1 MTQLK
6 IVPVILCG
14 GKGERL
20 WPLSRESFPKQF
32 ISLGIDGNKS
42 LLQKTYERIQ
52 SLENLDKPIFIC
64 NEEHRFIVA
73 EQLRKINIEAKSILL
88 EPIGRNTAPAITVAC
103 LKAIENDNN
112 HYLRDEYLHRNQNDR
127 ILQSIRNLHQNNNK
141 QFADLIAYKKKYNL
155 DDKLH
160 SDITS
165 KVLSS
170 SNDNYEY
177 KNQPNILTFIMD
189 LFKPSN

>member
-1 MTQLK
+1 MLQEE
-6 IVPVILCG
+6 
-14 GKGERL
+14 ERNEM
-20 WPLSRESFPKQF
+20 S
-32 ISLGIDGNKS
+32 KS
-42 LLQKTYERIQ
+42 LVISIITILIMCGLLYTLTSNIIKMIMNY
-52 SLENLDKPIFIC
+52 L
-64 NEEHRFIVA
+64 NESNQVF
-73 EQLRKINIEAKSILL
+73 
-88 EPIGRNTAPAITVAC
+88 NTSSADI
-103 LKAIENDNN
+103 IENDNN

-127 ILQSIRNLHQNNNK
+127 ILQSIRNLHKNNNK

>member
-1 MTQLK
+1 MLQEE
-6 IVPVILCG
+6 
-14 GKGERL
+14 ERNEM
-20 WPLSRESFPKQF
+20 S
-32 ISLGIDGNKS
+32 KS
-42 LLQKTYERIQ
+42 LVISIITILIMCGLLYTLTSNIIKMIMNY
-52 SLENLDKPIFIC
+52 L
-64 NEEHRFIVA
+64 NESNQVF
-73 EQLRKINIEAKSILL
+73 
-88 EPIGRNTAPAITVAC
+88 NTSSADI
-103 LKAIENDNN
+103 IENDNN
-112 HYLRDEYLHRNQNDR
+112 HYLRDQYLHRNQNDR

>member
-1 MTQLK
+1 MLQEEERNEMSRSL
-6 IVPVILCG
+6 VISIITILIMCG
-14 GKGERL
+14 LLYTLTSNIIKMIMNYL
-20 WPLSRESFPKQF
+20 NESNQVF
-32 ISLGIDGNKS
+32 
-42 LLQKTYERIQ
+42 
-52 SLENLDKPIFIC
+52 
-64 NEEHRFIVA
+64 
-73 EQLRKINIEAKSILL
+73 
-88 EPIGRNTAPAITVAC
+88 NTSSADI
-103 LKAIENDNN
+103 IENDNN

-127 ILQSIRNLHQNNNK
+127 ILQSIRNLHKNNNK

>member
-1 MTQLK
+1 MLQEE
-6 IVPVILCG
+6 
-14 GKGERL
+14 ERNEM
-20 WPLSRESFPKQF
+20 S
-32 ISLGIDGNKS
+32 KS
-42 LLQKTYERIQ
+42 LVISIITILIMCGLLYTLTSNIIKMIMNY
-52 SLENLDKPIFIC
+52 L
-64 NEEHRFIVA
+64 NESNQVF
-73 EQLRKINIEAKSILL
+73 
-88 EPIGRNTAPAITVAC
+88 NTSSADI
-103 LKAIENDNN
+103 IENDNN

-127 ILQSIRNLHQNNNK
+127 ILQSIRNLHKNNNK
-141 QFADLIAYKKKYNL
+141 QFADLIAYKKRYNL

-170 SNDNYEY
+170 TNDNYEY

>member
-1 MTQLK
+1 MLQEEETN
-6 IVPVILCG
+6 
-14 GKGERL
+14 EM
-20 WPLSRESFPKQF
+20 S
-32 ISLGIDGNKS
+32 KS
-42 LLQKTYERIQ
+42 LVISIITILIMCGLLYTLTSNIIKMIMNY
-52 SLENLDKPIFIC
+52 L
-64 NEEHRFIVA
+64 NESNQVF
-73 EQLRKINIEAKSILL
+73 
-88 EPIGRNTAPAITVAC
+88 NTSSADI
-103 LKAIENDNN
+103 IENDNN

>member
-1 MTQLK
+1 MLQEEETSEM
-6 IVPVILCG
+6 G
-14 GKGERL
+14 
-20 WPLSRESFPKQF
+20 
-32 ISLGIDGNKS
+32 KS
-42 LLQKTYERIQ
+42 LVISIITILIMCGLLYTLTSNIIKMIMNY
-52 SLENLDKPIFIC
+52 L
-64 NEEHRFIVA
+64 NESNQVF
-73 EQLRKINIEAKSILL
+73 
-88 EPIGRNTAPAITVAC
+88 NTSSADI
-103 LKAIENDNN
+103 IENDDN

>member
-1 MTQLK
+1 M
-6 IVPVILCG
+6 CG
-14 GKGERL
+14 LLYTLTSNIIKMIMNYL
-20 WPLSRESFPKQF
+20 NESNQVF
-32 ISLGIDGNKS
+32 
-42 LLQKTYERIQ
+42 
-52 SLENLDKPIFIC
+52 
-64 NEEHRFIVA
+64 
-73 EQLRKINIEAKSILL
+73 
-88 EPIGRNTAPAITVAC
+88 NTSSADI
-103 LKAIENDNN
+103 IENDNN

>member
-1 MTQLK
+1 MLQEE
-6 IVPVILCG
+6 
-14 GKGERL
+14 ERNEM
-20 WPLSRESFPKQF
+20 S
-32 ISLGIDGNKS
+32 KS
-42 LLQKTYERIQ
+42 LVISIITILIMCGLLYTLTSNIIKMIMNY
-52 SLENLDKPIFIC
+52 L
-64 NEEHRFIVA
+64 NESNQVF
-73 EQLRKINIEAKSILL
+73 
-88 EPIGRNTAPAITVAC
+88 NTSSADI
-103 LKAIENDNN
+103 IENDNN
-112 HYLRDEYLHRNQNDR
+112 HYLRDEYLHHNQNDR
-127 ILQSIRNLHQNNNK
+127 ILQSIRNLHKNNNK

>member
-1 MTQLK
+1 MLQEE
-6 IVPVILCG
+6 
-14 GKGERL
+14 ERNEM
-20 WPLSRESFPKQF
+20 S
-32 ISLGIDGNKS
+32 KS
-42 LLQKTYERIQ
+42 LVISIITILIMCGLLYTLTSNIIKMIMNY
-52 SLENLDKPIFIC
+52 L
-64 NEEHRFIVA
+64 NESNQVF
-73 EQLRKINIEAKSILL
+73 
-88 EPIGRNTAPAITVAC
+88 NTSSADI
-103 LKAIENDNN
+103 IENDNN
-112 HYLRDEYLHRNQNDR
+112 HYLRDEYLHSNQNDR

-155 DDKLH
+155 DDKLQ

-165 KVLSS
+165 QVLSS

>member
-1 MTQLK
+1 MLQEE
-6 IVPVILCG
+6 
-14 GKGERL
+14 ERNEM
-20 WPLSRESFPKQF
+20 S
-32 ISLGIDGNKS
+32 KS
-42 LLQKTYERIQ
+42 LVISIIKILIMCGLLYTLTSNIIKMIMNY
-52 SLENLDKPIFIC
+52 L
-64 NEEHRFIVA
+64 NESNQVF
-73 EQLRKINIEAKSILL
+73 
-88 EPIGRNTAPAITVAC
+88 NTSSADI
-103 LKAIENDNN
+103 IENDNN

-127 ILQSIRNLHQNNNK
+127 ILQSIRNLHKNNNK

>member
-1 MTQLK
+1 MLQEEETSEM
-6 IVPVILCG
+6 G
-14 GKGERL
+14 
-20 WPLSRESFPKQF
+20 
-32 ISLGIDGNKS
+32 KS
-42 LLQKTYERIQ
+42 LVISIITILIMCGLLYTLTSNIIKMIMNY
-52 SLENLDKPIFIC
+52 L
-64 NEEHRFIVA
+64 NESNQVF
-73 EQLRKINIEAKSILL
+73 
-88 EPIGRNTAPAITVAC
+88 NTSSADI
-103 LKAIENDNN
+103 IENDNN

-170 SNDNYEY
+170 TNDNYEY

>member
-1 MTQLK
+1 MLQEEETSEM
-6 IVPVILCG
+6 G
-14 GKGERL
+14 
-20 WPLSRESFPKQF
+20 
-32 ISLGIDGNKS
+32 KS
-42 LLQKTYERIQ
+42 LVISIITILIMCGLLYTLTSNIIKMIMNY
-52 SLENLDKPIFIC
+52 L
-64 NEEHRFIVA
+64 NESNQVF
-73 EQLRKINIEAKSILL
+73 
-88 EPIGRNTAPAITVAC
+88 NTSSADI
-103 LKAIENDNN
+103 IENDNN

-127 ILQSIRNLHQNNNK
+127 ILQSIRKLHENNNK

>member
-1 MTQLK
+1 MLQEE
-6 IVPVILCG
+6 
-14 GKGERL
+14 ERNEM
-20 WPLSRESFPKQF
+20 S
-32 ISLGIDGNKS
+32 KS
-42 LLQKTYERIQ
+42 LVISIITILIMCGLLYTLTSNIIKMIMNY
-52 SLENLDKPIFIC
+52 L
-64 NEEHRFIVA
+64 NESNQVF
-73 EQLRKINIEAKSILL
+73 
-88 EPIGRNTAPAITVAC
+88 NTTSADI
-103 LKAIENDNN
+103 IENDNN

>member
-1 MTQLK
+1 MLQEE
-6 IVPVILCG
+6 
-14 GKGERL
+14 ERNEM
-20 WPLSRESFPKQF
+20 S
-32 ISLGIDGNKS
+32 KS
-42 LLQKTYERIQ
+42 LVISIITILIMCGLLYTLTSNIIKMIMNY
-52 SLENLDKPIFIC
+52 L
-64 NEEHRFIVA
+64 NESNQVF
-73 EQLRKINIEAKSILL
+73 
-88 EPIGRNTAPAITVAC
+88 NTSSADI
-103 LKAIENDNN
+103 IENDNN

>member
-1 MTQLK
+1 MLRYRC
-6 IVPVILCG
+6 L
-14 GKGERL
+14 
-20 WPLSRESFPKQF
+20 
-32 ISLGIDGNKS
+32 
-42 LLQKTYERIQ
+42 
-52 SLENLDKPIFIC
+52 LDKEEFDNFINKVLINYL
-64 NEEHRFIVA
+64 NESNQVF
-73 EQLRKINIEAKSILL
+73 
-88 EPIGRNTAPAITVAC
+88 NTSSADI
-103 LKAIENDNN
+103 IENDNN

-127 ILQSIRNLHQNNNK
+127 ILQSIRNLHKNNNK

-170 SNDNYEY
+170 TNDNYEY

>member
-1 MTQLK
+1 MLQEEETSEM
-6 IVPVILCG
+6 G
-14 GKGERL
+14 
-20 WPLSRESFPKQF
+20 
-32 ISLGIDGNKS
+32 KS
-42 LLQKTYERIQ
+42 LVISIITILIMCGLLYTLTSNIIKMIMNY
-52 SLENLDKPIFIC
+52 L
-64 NEEHRFIVA
+64 NESNQVF
-73 EQLRKINIEAKSILL
+73 
-88 EPIGRNTAPAITVAC
+88 NTSSADI
-103 LKAIENDNN
+103 IENDNN

>member
-1 MTQLK
+1 MLQEE
-6 IVPVILCG
+6 
-14 GKGERL
+14 ERNEM
-20 WPLSRESFPKQF
+20 S
-32 ISLGIDGNKS
+32 KS
-42 LLQKTYERIQ
+42 LVISIITILIMCGLLYTLTSNIIKMIMNY
-52 SLENLDKPIFIC
+52 L
-64 NEEHRFIVA
+64 NESNQVF
-73 EQLRKINIEAKSILL
+73 
-88 EPIGRNTAPAITVAC
+88 NTSSADI
-103 LKAIENDNN
+103 IENDNN

-189 LFKPSN
+189 LFKSSN

>member
-1 MTQLK
+1 MLQEEETSEM
-6 IVPVILCG
+6 G
-14 GKGERL
+14 
-20 WPLSRESFPKQF
+20 
-32 ISLGIDGNKS
+32 KS
-42 LLQKTYERIQ
+42 LVISIITILIMCGLLYTLTSNIIKMIMNY
-52 SLENLDKPIFIC
+52 L
-64 NEEHRFIVA
+64 NESNQVF
-73 EQLRKINIEAKSILL
+73 
-88 EPIGRNTAPAITVAC
+88 NTSSADI
-103 LKAIENDNN
+103 IENDNN

-127 ILQSIRNLHQNNNK
+127 ILQSIRNLHKNNNK

>member
-1 MTQLK
+1 MLQEE
-6 IVPVILCG
+6 
-14 GKGERL
+14 ERNEM
-20 WPLSRESFPKQF
+20 S
-32 ISLGIDGNKS
+32 KS
-42 LLQKTYERIQ
+42 LVISIITILIMCGLLYTLTSNIIKMIMNY
-52 SLENLDKPIFIC
+52 L
-64 NEEHRFIVA
+64 NESNQVF
-73 EQLRKINIEAKSILL
+73 
-88 EPIGRNTAPAITVAC
+88 NTSSADI
-103 LKAIENDNN
+103 IENDNN

-141 QFADLIAYKKKYNL
+141 QFADLIAYKKKYNF

>member
-1 MTQLK
+1 MLQEE
-6 IVPVILCG
+6 
-14 GKGERL
+14 ERNEM
-20 WPLSRESFPKQF
+20 S
-32 ISLGIDGNKS
+32 KS
-42 LLQKTYERIQ
+42 LVISIITILIMCGLLYTLTSNIIKMIMNY
-52 SLENLDKPIFIC
+52 L
-64 NEEHRFIVA
+64 NESNQVF
-73 EQLRKINIEAKSILL
+73 
-88 EPIGRNTAPAITVAC
+88 NTSSADI
-103 LKAIENDNN
+103 IENDNN

-127 ILQSIRNLHQNNNK
+127 ILQSIRNLHKNNNK

-170 SNDNYEY
+170 TNDNYEY

>member
-1 MTQLK
+1 MLQEEETSEM
-6 IVPVILCG
+6 G
-14 GKGERL
+14 
-20 WPLSRESFPKQF
+20 
-32 ISLGIDGNKS
+32 KS
-42 LLQKTYERIQ
+42 LVISIITILIMCGLLYTLTSNIIKMIMNY
-52 SLENLDKPIFIC
+52 L
-64 NEEHRFIVA
+64 NESNQVF
-73 EQLRKINIEAKSILL
+73 
-88 EPIGRNTAPAITVAC
+88 NTSSADI
-103 LKAIENDNN
+103 IENDDN
-112 HYLRDEYLHRNQNDR
+112 HYLRDEYLHSNQNDR

-170 SNDNYEY
+170 TNDNYEY

>member
-1 MTQLK
+1 MLQEE
-6 IVPVILCG
+6 
-14 GKGERL
+14 ERNEM
-20 WPLSRESFPKQF
+20 S
-32 ISLGIDGNKS
+32 KS
-42 LLQKTYERIQ
+42 LVISIITILIMCGLLYTLTSNIIKMIMNY
-52 SLENLDKPIFIC
+52 L
-64 NEEHRFIVA
+64 NESNQVF
-73 EQLRKINIEAKSILL
+73 
-88 EPIGRNTAPAITVAC
+88 NTSSADI
-103 LKAIENDNN
+103 IENDNN

-170 SNDNYEY
+170 TNDNYEY

>member
-1 MTQLK
+1 MLQEE
-6 IVPVILCG
+6 
-14 GKGERL
+14 ERNEM
-20 WPLSRESFPKQF
+20 S
-32 ISLGIDGNKS
+32 KS
-42 LLQKTYERIQ
+42 LVIILIMCGLLYTLTSNIIKMIMNY
-52 SLENLDKPIFIC
+52 L
-64 NEEHRFIVA
+64 NESNQVF
-73 EQLRKINIEAKSILL
+73 
-88 EPIGRNTAPAITVAC
+88 NTSSADI
-103 LKAIENDNN
+103 IENDNN

-127 ILQSIRNLHQNNNK
+127 ILQSIRNLHKNNNK

>member
-1 MTQLK
+1 MLQEE
-6 IVPVILCG
+6 
-14 GKGERL
+14 ERNEM
-20 WPLSRESFPKQF
+20 S
-32 ISLGIDGNKS
+32 KS
-42 LLQKTYERIQ
+42 LVISIITILIMCGLLY
-52 SLENLDKPIFIC
+52 SLTSNIIKMIMNYL
-64 NEEHRFIVA
+64 NESNQVF
-73 EQLRKINIEAKSILL
+73 
-88 EPIGRNTAPAITVAC
+88 NTSSADI
-103 LKAIENDNN
+103 IENDNN

>member
-1 MTQLK
+1 MNYLN
-6 IVPVILCG
+6 
-14 GKGERL
+14 
-20 WPLSRESFPKQF
+20 ESNQVF
-32 ISLGIDGNKS
+32 
-42 LLQKTYERIQ
+42 
-52 SLENLDKPIFIC
+52 
-64 NEEHRFIVA
+64 
-73 EQLRKINIEAKSILL
+73 
-88 EPIGRNTAPAITVAC
+88 NTSSADI
-103 LKAIENDNN
+103 IENDNN